1 MKFIYLAAG
10 KNNFHLD
17 GSEEKPKCLSP
28 FNEGETIIDKIL
40 KNLRKV
46 GIKDKYVVGGY
57 RILSILDSHPGLKYF
72 YNDEWGSTK
81 SLYSLK
87 RANTEF
93 NDDLIVSYSD
103 IVYSDKV
110 LSDLMTLNADISI
123 GYDSE
128 WKERYSGRNYEIL
141 KEAEKI
147 VATDGNKIRID
158 KNIDNDD
165 SNIIGEFI
173 GLFKVKRSLA
183 NSLEKEIDLI
193 LTKDKTASVCEL
205 INVLAKKHSVSLVDV
220 KGNWAE
226 LDTPQDLFHFKF
238 GTKAETLKKLEN
250 KLKHSK
256 VLEQVRFTVKDY
268 ENNSGIIIKKIQSKI
283 QSNKLVIRSSALNE
297 DTHNSSMAGN
307 YESILNVDTIDD
319 SSIISAINLVIE
331 SYLKGGQDKV
341 MDNQI
346 LVQPQLENVQMSGVA
361 FTKDLE
367 TSAPYF
373 TINYDVSDKTDS
385 ITSGIGGG
393 EHYTYIYSKNSN
405 TLPDNKLLA
414 ILISAVQEIEEYTKH
429 SSVDVEF
436 ALVDDEVYILQARP
450 IAAHKNDVKVFETD
464 IQKELDNIKIYIK
477 NNQVKTPKI
486 VGDMTAYGVMPDW
499 NPAEIIGIKPYPL
512 AFDLYKYII
521 TDNVWSETRA
531 ELGYRDI
538 GYHPGIYSFSGQ
550 PFVDIRM
557 SFNTF
562 TPKTINENVAAKLI
576 NHYIK
581 KLKSA
586 PELHD
591 KVEFDVAITSYD
603 FDFDNK
609 MNNLKEAGFTNDEL
623 KEIEIAFIDLTKN
636 VLLETVVNIDDELQ
650 KTLSLTNKRAAIV
663 ASNISVSEKIVK
675 LLEDCKKY
683 GTRPFSIL
691 ARLGFFSS
699 ILMKSLLKKNVITD
713 EEYHGF
719 FGTVQTVATDFVE
732 DLKRITHESGLT
744 KSEFIEKYGHL
755 RPGTYDI
762 NSKSYKESFES
773 YINFSNN
780 QGEGNQEGKIG
791 FEFSK
796 ETLKRIDSELKISGL
811 GIAVDAFLVFVKKAT
826 EARELAKFE
835 FTKNLSL
842 VLDYVIDFGN
852 EIGVERSEM
861 ALSNL
866 EDIIKVSNG
875 SKSSNI
881 INEICDKIQYNKKKH
896 IITSA
901 IKLPSLIFS
910 EEDVDG
916 FFYENSKP
924 NFTTQL
930 TIEGE
935 LVILKGERKNIT
947 NKIVVIENAD
957 PGFDWIFSHKI
968 KGLITKYGGAASHM
982 AIRCSEFGLP
992 AAIGCGAK
1000 IFESLNDKEIIQLD
1014 CLNQKIIKF

>member
-17 GSEEKPKCLSP
+17 GREEKPKCLSS
-28 FNEGETIIDKIL
+28 FNEDYTIIEKIL
-40 KNLRKV
+40 ENLRNV
-46 GIKDKYVVGGY
+46 GIKDTYVVGGY
-57 RILSILDSHPGLKYF
+57 KILTILENHPSLKYF
-72 YNDEWGSTK
+72 YNDQWEKTK

-87 RANTEF
+87 KAESEF

-103 IVYSDKV
+103 IVYNDQI
-110 LSDLMTLNADISI
+110 LNDLMVLNTDISI

-128 WKERYSGRNYEIL
+128 WTERYSGRNKEIL
-141 KEAEKI
+141 NDAEKI
-147 VATDGNKIRID
+147 ILTDNKKIRVD
-158 KNIDNDD
+158 KNIENG
-165 SNIIGEFI
+165 SNVIGEFI
-173 GLFKVKRSLA
+173 GLFKVKRSLSNVLMNEVDA
-183 NSLEKEIDLI
+183 I
-193 LTKDKTASVCEL
+193 LSKDKSASVCDL
-205 INVLAKKHSVSLVDV
+205 INILAQKYSVSLVDV
-220 KGNWAE
+220 KGKWAE

-250 KLKHSK
+250 KLQYSK
-256 VLEQVRFTVKDY
+256 VLEQVKFTVKDY
-268 ENNSGIIIKKIQSKI
+268 ENNSDLVISNIQKIIKSQ
-283 QSNKLVIRSSALNE
+283 KLVVRSSALNE

-307 YESILNVDTIDD
+307 YESILNVMTNEK
-319 SSIISAINLVIE
+319 SSIIKAIDLVID
-331 SYLKGGQDKV
+331 SYLKGQQNKV
-341 MDNQI
+341 LDNQV
-346 LVQPQLENVQMSGVA
+346 LVQPQLEGVQMSGVA

-367 TSAPYF
+367 TSAPYY
-373 TINYDVSDKTDS
+373 TINYDISDKTDS
-385 ITSGIGGG
+385 ITSGVGGG
-393 EHYTYIYSKNSN
+393 DHFTYIHSKNSS
-405 TLPDNKLLA
+405 TLPKNQLLVQ
-414 ILISAVQEIEEYTKH
+414 LIKSVQEIEKYTKH
-429 SSVDVEF
+429 SSVDIEF
-436 ALVDDEVYILQARP
+436 ALANNEVYILQVRP

-464 IQKELDNIKIYIK
+464 IKKELDNIKEYI
-477 NNQVKTPKI
+477 NSNAVTIPKI
-486 VGDMTAYGVMPDW
+486 VGNSTAYGVMPDW
-499 NPAEIIGIKPYPL
+499 NPAEIIGIKPFPL

-521 TDNVWSETRA
+521 TDSVWSETRA

-538 GYHPGIYSFSGQ
+538 GYHPGIYSLSGQ
-550 PFVDIRM
+550 PYVDVRM

-562 TPKTINENVAAKLI
+562 TPSAINEVTATKLI
-576 NHYIK
+576 NHYIE

-591 KVEFDVAITSYD
+591 KVEFDVAITSFD

-609 MNNLKEAGFTNDEL
+609 MSSLKESGFTNDEI
-623 KEIEIAFIDLTKN
+623 KEIETSFVDLTRN
-636 VLLETVVNIDDELQ
+636 VLLEKTINIDNELR
-650 KTLSLTNKRAAIV
+650 KTISLTNKRAVII
-663 ASNISVSEKIVK
+663 ASDISISEKIVK

-699 ILMKSLLKKNVITD
+699 ILMKSLLKKNVINK

-719 FGTVQTVATDFVE
+719 FGTMQTVATEFVE
-732 DLKRITHESGLT
+732 DLKRVTSQSDMT
-744 KSEFIEKYGHL
+744 KDEFLSKYGHL

-762 NSKSYKESFES
+762 NSKSYKENFEN

-780 QGEGNQEGKIG
+780 LEEDHEEEKKD
-791 FEFSK
+791 FELSK
-796 ETLKRIDSELKISGL
+796 ETLMSIDNELKLSGL
-811 GIAVDAFLVFVKKAT
+811 SIGVDAFLVFVKKST

-842 VLDYVIDFGN
+842 VLDYIIDFGS
-852 EIGVERSEM
+852 EIGVIRSEM
-861 ALSNL
+861 AFSNL

-881 INEICDKIQYNKKKH
+881 INEIYDKIQYNKKKH

-901 IKLPSLIFS
+901 IKLPPLIFS
-910 EEDVDG
+910 EKDIDG

-935 LVILKGERKNIT
+935 LVILKDEKKDISD
-947 NKIVVIENAD
+947 KIVVIENAD

-1000 IFESLNDKEIIQLD
+1000 IFESLHDNEIIQLD
-1014 CLNQKIIKF
+1014 CLNQKINKF